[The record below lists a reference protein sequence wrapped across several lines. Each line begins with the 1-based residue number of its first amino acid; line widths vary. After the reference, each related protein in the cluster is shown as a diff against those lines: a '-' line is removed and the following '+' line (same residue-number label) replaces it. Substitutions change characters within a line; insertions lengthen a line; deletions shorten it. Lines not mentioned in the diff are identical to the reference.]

1 VSCAYP
7 DSPQPKSF
15 VLSLRRPLPAA
26 VVSRRRSMRAL
37 YTIHVRRQN
46 GVWQTERKVRP
57 GRLPKEGETVSIT
70 LGTEVVKARVLNVI
84 EERREL
90 LYEVHA
96 AEI

>member
-1 VSCAYP
+1 
-7 DSPQPKSF
+7 
-15 VLSLRRPLPAA
+15 
-26 VVSRRRSMRAL
+26 MRAL

-57 GRLPKEGETVSIT
+57 GRLPKEGETVSTT

-90 LYEVHA
+90 LYEVFMRPKSDARRPPLPA
-96 AEI
+96 ALVG

>member
-1 VSCAYP
+1 
-7 DSPQPKSF
+7 
-15 VLSLRRPLPAA
+15 
-26 VVSRRRSMRAL
+26 MRAL
-37 YTIHVRRQN
+37 YRIHVRRQN

-84 EERREL
+84 EPPPTKERGAL
-90 LYEVHA
+90 PYEVHA

>member
-1 VSCAYP
+1 MGP
-7 DSPQPKSF
+7 LIRD
-15 VLSLRRPLPAA
+15 RTPLPAA

-46 GVWQTERKVRP
+46 GVSDGTQSSP
-57 GRLPKEGETVSIT
+57 GRVAEGRGNVSIT
-70 LGTEVVKARVLNVI
+70 LGSEVVKARVLNVI
-84 EERREL
+84 EERRKF

>member
-1 VSCAYP
+1 
-7 DSPQPKSF
+7 
-15 VLSLRRPLPAA
+15 
-26 VVSRRRSMRAL
+26 MRAL
-37 YTIHVRRQN
+37 YTIHVRRKN

-57 GRLPKEGETVSIT
+57 GELPKEGETVSIT

-90 LYEVHA
+90 VYEVHA